1 MKHTCRQMR
10 KSVKTYARMWL
21 AGLLLVMMC
30 LNGITVFAADIPN
43 HTEDFYVNDYAG
55 IFSDEQR
62 DRIVE
67 AGKEL
72 YDGTT
77 AQVVVLTIDSTDG
90 EAISDYALEVGR
102 SWGVGTKGEN
112 NGVLIVLA
120 VEDRQVWVAVGYGLE
135 GQLPDSKTGRMI
147 DENAIPYYKNDEFA
161 DGTEQLY
168 FALLNEVR
176 QEYGMDTVDAPE
188 AASASDDIDWE
199 GTLFAIGIVIVLVII
214 VIIISNR
221 PDKKGGN
228 RSSGSGYSGGFDH
241 YSSYDSGS
249 SYSGSSGGG
258 GSFGG
263 GGAGRSF

>member
-1 MKHTCRQMR
+1 MKHTCRRMW

-77 AQVVVLTIDSTDG
+77 AQVVVLTIDSTNG

-120 VEDRQVWVAVGYGLE
+120 VKDRQVL
-135 GQLPDSKTGRMI
+135 
-147 DENAIPYYKNDEFA
+147 
-161 DGTEQLY
+161 
-168 FALLNEVR
+168 
-176 QEYGMDTVDAPE
+176 
-188 AASASDDIDWE
+188 
-199 GTLFAIGIVIVLVII
+199 
-214 VIIISNR
+214 
-221 PDKKGGN
+221 
-228 RSSGSGYSGGFDH
+228 
-241 YSSYDSGS
+241 
-249 SYSGSSGGG
+249 
-258 GSFGG
+258 
-263 GGAGRSF
+263 